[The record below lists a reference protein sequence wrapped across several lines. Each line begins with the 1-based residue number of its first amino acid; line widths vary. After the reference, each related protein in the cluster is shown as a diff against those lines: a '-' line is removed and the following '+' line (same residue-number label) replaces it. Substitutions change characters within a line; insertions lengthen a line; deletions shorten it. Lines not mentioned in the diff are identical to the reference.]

1 MLRRSSKRRSI
12 KRRSIKS
19 KRSSKSKRSIKRRSF
34 TSKRSSKRRS
44 ITIKRSIKRSSK
56 RRSSKRKKIYD
67 GVVGEKRKFDEIV
80 SDEFPNKIKLEN
92 YIDDIKL
99 FYDKSFIDTIC
110 FFRVFKTNEIK
121 NDTFDFIKELFNF
134 DRNENMNAIH
144 HNKSTIL
151 RSIIISGLYDEFEK
165 LIDEIKT
172 IKDEKTDTITLNCS
186 KRESQYFKQQH
197 KSLKLKNSK
206 KTEIKNKINS
216 FIGSIDISRFLEII
230 DDEEDPTK
238 KIKAENI
245 GFEIKKFIY
254 YSACIDSQV
263 RKYIMRHY
271 LLHFIKSHAFS
282 KYKNTVLDFSST
294 NEQLINSFLLKIG
307 KYELIP
313 YIYINITKNGNIKY
327 SFSSCGE
334 TTLLNLLNYYF
345 INDEGD
351 FNIPDNLSGG
361 IKKFYTI
368 YHTME
373 KQLKDIEQTT
383 KDWCEMVVSNL
394 KKSYTEEMEVR
405 LYNYDGDIHNNI
417 KNIIFVLKTILN
429 STKNDI
435 KEILIELKKITGE
448 EDEED
453 EEDEEEYDEK
463 DNDKIKIIG
472 IDDNEIEFVLDE
484 RYIVNFRPGH
494 GEIHIK
500 NDEEDTFLYGMN
512 INEDFCII
520 YDNVFKIDEWYEPEY
535 YREMISRN
543 VFEILNNIVTIDNP
557 IINIYL
563 SNMKYLYLSGHDAS
577 TLPETMFK
585 LIKLKELD
593 LSSNKLEKIPEL
605 IGNLINIEKLVLS
618 NNKLIEL
625 PESIFKLDKL
635 STLILNSNNI
645 EVLPNNIGNLSKLEK
660 LILND
665 NNLTTLPDSI
675 GNLSQLYELKVS
687 GNKLTMVPDS
697 IGNLTKLEHLSL
709 GKLEGNTSVFNYQI
723 YKNTNQLTK
732 LPNSIGNLTE
742 LKELNL
748 NNNNLGILPNS
759 IGNLAELKELNLNNN
774 NLTTLPYSIGNLTQ
788 LYTLEL
794 SKNQLT
800 ILPDNIGK
808 LTELHGL
815 SLSYNNLTMLPESIR
830 NLTQLHSL
838 NLSNNQLTILPDNIG
853 KLTELHSLNL
863 SNNQLTILPQSIGGL
878 INLNLLYLT
887 DNNLTM
893 LPESMVTLTRLSW
906 LKIFAEF
913 DQTQPSTNQIKKLP
927 DSIIKL
933 IKWHVHRIRQMRP
946 DIKIINLDSILE
958 IHEETEPYPLFNLK
972 VWIKLYNELK
982 KNIELKNIELKN
994 NELKNTSS

>member
-1 MLRRSSKRRSI
+1 M
-12 KRRSIKS
+12 
-19 KRSSKSKRSIKRRSF
+19 
-34 TSKRSSKRRS
+34 
-44 ITIKRSIKRSSK
+44 
-56 RRSSKRKKIYD
+56 D
-67 GVVGEKRKFDEIV
+67 AVVDQPDLNTQNLPDVLKLGH
-80 SDEFPNKIKLEN
+80 NKLQLEN
-92 YIDDIKL
+92 
-99 FYDKSFIDTIC
+99 
-110 FFRVFKTNEIK
+110 
-121 NDTFDFIKELFNF
+121 
-134 DRNENMNAIH
+134 
-144 HNKSTIL
+144 
-151 RSIIISGLYDEFEK
+151 EK

-197 KSLKLKNSK
+197 KSLKLKSSK

-238 KIKAENI
+238 KIKPENI

-282 KYKNTVLDFSST
+282 KYKNTVLDFSSST

-394 KKSYTEEMEVR
+394 KKSDTEELEVR

-500 NDEEDTFLYGMN
+500 NDEEDERTFLYGMN

-520 YDNVFKIDEWYEPEY
+520 YNNVFKIDEWYEPEY
-535 YREMISRN
+535 YRQMISRN

-563 SNMKYLYLSGHDAS
+563 SNMKYLYLSGHAS

-593 LSSNKLEKIPEL
+593 LSSNNLEKIPEL

-618 NNKLIEL
+618 DNKLIEL

-635 STLILNSNNI
+635 STLILKSNNI

-675 GNLSQLYELKVS
+675 GNLSQLYELEVS

-709 GKLEGNTSVFNYQI
+709 GNTSSLFYYQR

-748 NNNNLGILPNS
+748 NNNNLGILPDS
-759 IGNLAELKELNLNNN
+759 IGNLAELKKLNLNNN
-774 NLTTLPYSIGNLTQ
+774 KLTTLPDSISNLTKLKILKLSDNNLRTLPDSIGNLTQ

-815 SLSYNNLTMLPESIR
+815 SLSYNNLTMLPESIG
-830 NLTQLHSL
+830 NLTQLYSL
-838 NLSNNQLTILPDNIG
+838 ELSNNQLTILP
-853 KLTELHSLNL
+853 E
-863 SNNQLTILPQSIGGL
+863 SIGGL

-893 LPESMVTLTRLSW
+893 LPENMVKLTRLSW
-906 LKIFAEF
+906 LKIFAKFE
-913 DQTQPSTNQIKKLP
+913 QTQPSTNQIKKLP

-933 IKWHVHRIRQMRP
+933 IKWHVYHIKKMRP

-972 VWIKLYNELK
+972 VWITLYNEFK

-994 NELKNTSS
+994 NELKNNELKNTSS